1 MKEQRRGEIKN
12 LAKMAKNRL
21 KSGFWENYKAT
32 MEENLISAEKDGVA
46 CSAVIRYYKAEVT
59 KTVAGSQSRADENF
73 YAKVKAVLDS
83 FGECSDM
90 LGRLCDEDYM
100 KTLSF
105 QQKQRYL
112 FDLAARYRVCRERY
126 FKEKKFALSGGNPC
140 KKAMPGA
147 MGFTPAQ
154 NVSVAATAL

>member
-1 MKEQRRGEIKN
+1 MKEKRRGEIKN

-32 MEENLISAEKDGVA
+32 MEENLINAEKDGVA

-59 KTVAGSQSRADENF
+59 KTVAGNKNRADEIF
-73 YAKVKAVLDS
+73 YAKVKEVLDL
-83 FGECSDM
+83 FGECSDI
-90 LGRLCDEDYM
+90 LGRLCDEEYM
-100 KTLSF
+100 KSLSF

-126 FKEKKFALSGGNPC
+126 FKEKQFALAGNNPR
-140 KKAMPGA
+140 KIVIQTAA
-147 MGFTPAQ
+147 GFNSSPA
-154 NVSVAATAL
+154 SVAATVL